1 MKENLQTTILRKFKF
16 IEKEDHSPT
25 KSYTLGYF
33 NAIKPEGEILH
44 FLDSVKK
51 DRFIEIEKESGKS
64 LGTYGFTELN
74 YTGAFSDCPNI
85 GYLVSAAMD
94 NVIFRSRPFM
104 TMAASYELRKKQ
116 VEIFTEL
123 LKLKIDDECN
133 PTDPNWLATHDI
145 YITGLRNCVLNLS
158 KSG

>member
-1 MKENLQTTILRKFKF
+1 M
-16 IEKEDHSPT
+16 
-25 KSYTLGYF
+25 GYF
-33 NAIKPEGEILH
+33 NAIKPEGEVIH

-51 DRFIEIEKESGKS
+51 DVYIEIEKESGKS

-74 YTGAFSDCPNI
+74 LTGAFADCSNL
-85 GYLVSAAMD
+85 GYLVSAAVD
-94 NVIFRSRPFM
+94 TVIFRSRPFM

-145 YITGLRNCVLNLS
+145 YHWCEKLCVELVKEWIAEPYSLKGPDPS
-158 KSG
+158 IFELFKV